1 MNFRT
6 TFFICILFVVSLW
19 VYLIIW
25 AFFLDEDAGTN
36 EQLKISQVYGLSVET
51 VQRIRLSLK
60 DPAYHPLS
68 LVKDDNGE
76 WQLTDPISA
85 YANEAKVSEM
95 LGDLL
100 NKRVKRRIEVAE
112 LSQYGLDP
120 PTIQIDLWQDSQIST
135 TMLMPKGVI
144 INIPINVPAHSG
156 IPTKSFLIGKKTVN
170 YSVYAKEASES
181 HIFLIESSALQ
192 DLTKSPADFRTR
204 NVLRFKPDKV
214 SGITLAV
221 AGEEQIRCQ
230 MEGEA
235 EWQMVAPIAV
245 KADTKEIRSIL
256 DALHLLKVVEFIKDG
271 AIDLAQYGLEVPRIR
286 IILQLGDGSQEL
298 RVGSDIPNTARIYVK
313 SDALDAVYAVNR
325 EIFSTL
331 HKSVFDLRDKRVID
345 FQRTATNRF
354 EIQGRGK
361 AKIACAKDLKGKWQ
375 IEEPIALKAD
385 AEIVDDILF
394 GVDSLKAVEFVA
406 EQPKN
411 LSRYGL
417 DFPSLQISFFTQDA
431 EPAILLLGR
440 IKGDTVYTKAQ
451 NAERVVLVNSDLLE
465 LIGLGV
471 AGLRDKQVLRFESDE
486 AFKLTLRLND
496 VQLTCQ
502 KQGAN
507 WRLVSPVQEDANNGA
522 VNSIVYRL
530 SDLKVEK
537 FLASAPGLNVTRL
550 YKPEVQAT
558 VTLKNL
564 KEYTLQ
570 IGMANENEQRY
581 ARLRAVPDTVFLLE
595 PPILDELRKTVAD
608 LRVSPSNP

>member
-6 TFFICILFVVSLW
+6 TLIIFILFALSAGG
-19 VYLIIW
+19 Y
-25 AFFLDEDAGTN
+25 FLFRSGDSEKSSDSN
-36 EQLKISQVYGLSVET
+36 EQPRITEVYSLSADT
-51 VQRIRLSLK
+51 VQRIRLSFG
-60 DPAYHPLS
+60 DPSFHPLS
-68 LVKDDNGE
+68 LEKTENGE
-76 WQLTDPISA
+76 WQLTDPITA
-85 YANEAKVSEM
+85 YANEGKVSEM

-100 NKRVKRRIEVAE
+100 NKRVKRTIEVTG
-112 LSQYGLDP
+112 LTQYELDP
-120 PTIQIDLWQDSQIST
+120 PNIQIDLWT
-135 TMLMPKGVI
+135 EGE
-144 INIPINVPAHSG
+144 A
-156 IPTKSFLIGKKTVN
+156 PTQSFLIGNKTVN

-245 KADTKEIRSIL
+245 KADTKEIRSVL
-256 DALHLLKVVEFIKDG
+256 DALNLLKVVEFTEDG
-271 AIDLAQYGLEVPRIR
+271 AIDLAEYGLDNPRIR
-286 IILQLGDGSQEL
+286 VTLQLEGGSQEL
-298 RVGSDIPNTARIYVK
+298 RVGSHIPNTARIYVK
-313 SDALDAVYAVNR
+313 PDSLDTVYAVNR

-465 LIGLGV
+465 LIGSGV

-486 AFKLTLRLND
+486 AFKLTLRHDD

-537 FLASAPGLNVTRL
+537 FLASAPSLEVSHL

-581 ARLRAVPDTVFLLE
+581 ARLRAAPDTVFLLE
-595 PPILDELRKTVAD
+595 PSIQDELGKTVAD